1 MVVLRMSRQGSKK
14 RPFYRIVAADK
25 RRARDGRFID
35 SIGTFDPRTKA
46 FAYDAERYE
55 HWVRSWRPAVRDPG
69 QPGPSLQ
76 GRRRRS
82 GQDRQGLIVTRT
94 DDGAALDIA
103 DLVRYIAKGLVDK
116 PDEVH
121 VALVEERQASV
132 VPVRGRR
139 ERFRQDIIGRGG
151 KTARA
156 LRTLVT
162 QVAPRSKKR
171 ILVEILE

>member
-1 MVVLRMSRQGSKK
+1 M
-14 RPFYRIVAADK
+14 
-25 RRARDGRFID
+25 
-35 SIGTFDPRTKA
+35 
-46 FAYDAERYE
+46 
-55 HWVRSWRPAVRDPG
+55 
-69 QPGPSLQ
+69 
-76 GRRRRS
+76 
-82 GQDRQGLIVTRT
+82 TRT

-132 VPVRGRR
+132 YELEVAESDLGK
-139 ERFRQDIIGRGG
+139 IIGRGG
-151 KTARA
+151 KTART